1 MIHGEIKFMLNHYEI
16 LLIIRTDYAEQIP
29 EIIEKHKH
37 IVEQSKGSVD
47 RVEEWGKRNLAYSID
62 DVQKANYVLLNVS
75 CSVEA
80 KDQLE
85 DYYKFNDMLLR
96 KLVLKCKKPIVDKT
110 LMMKTIEADANDT
123 RLPKVTSFKNKDE
136 IDYKSKRIL
145 KYYVMETGRIVPSRL
160 TNTSMLMQRKIA
172 KAVKLARFIALLP
185 YCDRHA

>member
-1 MIHGEIKFMLNHYEI
+1 MLNHYEI
-16 LLIIRTDYAEQIP
+16 LLIIRSEHADRIP

-37 IVEQSKGSVD
+37 IVEQAKGSID
-47 RVEEWGKRNLAYSID
+47 RLEEWGSRNLAYPID
-62 DVQKANYVLLNVS
+62 DVMKGHYLLMNVT
-75 CSVEA
+75 CSVAE

-85 DYYKFNDMLLR
+85 DYYKFNDLILR
-96 KLVLKCKKPIVDKT
+96 KLVLKCKKADVDKT

-123 RLPKVTSFKNKDE
+123 RMPKVTSFKSKE
-136 IDYKSKRIL
+136 EVDYKSKRIL

-185 YCDRHA
+185 YCDRHG

>member
-1 MIHGEIKFMLNHYEI
+1 MSNHYEI
-16 LLIIRTDYAEQIP
+16 LLIIRPEFAEKIP
-29 EIIEKHKH
+29 EMLEKHKYT
-37 IVEQSKGSVD
+37 VEQAKGSID
-47 RVEEWGKRNLAYSID
+47 RIEEWGKRNLAYSID
-62 DVQKANYVLLNVS
+62 DIQKANYVLINIK

-80 KDQLE
+80 KEQLE
-85 DYYKFNDMLLR
+85 DYYKFNEMILR
-96 KLVLKCKKPIVDKT
+96 KLVLRNKKPQVDKT
-110 LMMKTIEADANDT
+110 LMMKTVEADANDT
-123 RLPKVTSFKNKDE
+123 RLPKMTSFKHKND